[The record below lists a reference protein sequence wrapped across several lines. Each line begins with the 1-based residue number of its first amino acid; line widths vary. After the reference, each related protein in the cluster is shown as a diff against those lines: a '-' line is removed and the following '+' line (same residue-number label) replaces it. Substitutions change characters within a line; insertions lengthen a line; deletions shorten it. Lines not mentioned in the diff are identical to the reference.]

1 MCSQFP
7 ASGCCCCYRSRRIL
21 TLGSEFVDVKRLCNP
36 GCLLLKLL
44 DAQQVRKRSSKSC
57 PDTLRVNISL
67 REITASNL
75 KAETNHT
82 AWVSKEPE
90 WAAREFKAPHPPR
103 NRVQWCPAER
113 RASHVGVKMPP
124 RRRLGRFDLKMHFFP
139 VHWVDG
145 AVRCDKGCGAGRKE
159 TPICRRIVE

>member
-7 ASGCCCCYRSRRIL
+7 ASGCCCYRSRRIL
-21 TLGSEFVDVKRLCNP
+21 TPGSEFVDVKTPVQPRLLTSQVTRC
-36 GCLLLKLL
+36 
-44 DAQQVRKRSSKSC
+44 AQQVRKKVTKVVPGYPPRQHI
-57 PDTLRVNISL
+57 PL

-82 AWVSKEPE
+82 AWVCKEPE
-90 WAAREFKAPHPPR
+90 WAARELKAPYPPR

-139 VHWVDG
+139 VHWLDG
-145 AVRCDKGCGAGRKE
+145 AFNATKAVALEEKKLQFVG
-159 TPICRRIVE
+159 V